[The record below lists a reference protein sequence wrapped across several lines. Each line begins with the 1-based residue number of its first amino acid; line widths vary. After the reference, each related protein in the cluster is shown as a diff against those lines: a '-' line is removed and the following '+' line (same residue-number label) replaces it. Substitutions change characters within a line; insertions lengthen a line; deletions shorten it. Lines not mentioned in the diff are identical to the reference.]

1 MAELSGGT
9 QSRSI
14 HEHETKSAP
23 AADRAYRAIACFV
36 LLSFA
41 LAWSLWVPLAWQGRT
56 IGPGD
61 GWPSHLPGLLAP
73 ALSAIIVSFAMD
85 GRAGLMTIM
94 SKMAWPRPIAEAKGR
109 VALLVALT
117 LFCSA
122 VPLFDPPATAGDD
135 PLAYSGA
142 PAMGM
147 FVIVYVF
154 VLNGL
159 GEELGWRGFLTDNLL
174 PRLGPVKTSL
184 AVWIVW
190 AVWHAPLF
198 FVVASFKELGVLGA
212 LGWLIGIG
220 CGTLVLTWLYIA
232 SGRSVL
238 ATALWHVS
246 YNFATATAAA
256 TALSAGV
263 ASALVFAVCIGLLL
277 HPRLWPASSPSPTA
291 DEGELSKHVS

>member
-1 MAELSGGT
+1 MPK
-9 QSRSI
+9 QV
-14 HEHETKSAP
+14 TKSAS
-23 AADRAYRAIACFV
+23 ADHKSDRAISCFV
-36 LLSFA
+36 LLSFG
-41 LAWSLWVPLAWQGRT
+41 LAWTLWIPLAWQGLT
-56 IGPGD
+56 IGPGH

-73 ALSAIIVSFAMD
+73 ALSATIVSVATE
-85 GRAGLMTIM
+85 GKAGFLAIM
-94 SKMAWPRPIAEAKGR
+94 SRMTLPRPVAGSRGR
-109 VALLVALT
+109 LAVLVALT

-122 VPLFDPPATAGDD
+122 LPLLDPPATAGDD

-142 PAMGM
+142 PAMGI
-147 FVIVYVF
+147 FVIAYVF
-154 VLNGL
+154 IINGL
-159 GEELGWRGFLTDNLL
+159 GEELGWRGFLTDGLL
-174 PRLGPVKTSL
+174 PRLGPLKTSL

-198 FVVASFKELGVLGA
+198 FVVASFKELGALGT

-238 ATALWHVS
+238 TTAFWHVS

-263 ASALVFAVCIGLLL
+263 ASGLVIAVCIGLMI
-277 HPRLWPASSPSPTA
+277 HPRLWPAPSPSPA
-291 DEGELSKHVS
+291 I